1 MRSGHNSKSFLATRA
16 RFARTREGNV
26 VHFSAKPKNEPPLL
40 LLCER
45 SEHKKSVFCK
55 KTIVLGYAHFSIKTN
70 MNLQTFKKEAVE
82 MLQLGLPIIISQLS
96 MVAMGVA
103 DTIQVGQIEG
113 KSAVSVAAA
122 GLSNSLFFTLAVI
135 GLLAI
140 GVVAPM
146 ISKAEAEKNEFEIRS
161 LFRAAVR
168 VALYLGLIIG
178 SLCFIMGF
186 FLDLLGQDAEVVAL
200 AKPFNMLIS
209 VSVIPMLL
217 FNALRQLSDGL
228 GKTRL
233 AMVVALS
240 ALLLNIILNWFL
252 INGLGIFPRLELL
265 GAGVATLISRVYMM
279 TALWFFIKRDKN
291 IKVYLSPVK
300 ENLTRLVKQIL
311 TVGLPSGM
319 QGFFEV
325 AIFAG
330 AVVIIGWYG
339 KYQQAAH
346 QIAINM
352 CSVTYMMVT
361 GVAAAGGIRV
371 GHFWGLKDR
380 RMIILSGSTALG
392 IGAGFMAL
400 CAVIFFIFN
409 NYLVQLYTTD
419 LQVVPVAI
427 SLLIIGGFFQMSDGI
442 QATALGIL
450 RGIADVN
457 VPTGIT
463 LFAYWGVGLPIGL
476 ILGQWYGLKA
486 AGVWIGLTAGLTAS
500 ALLLCWRFYA
510 MVKKIKI

>member
-1 MRSGHNSKSFLATRA
+1 MIHN
-16 RFARTREGNV
+16 
-26 VHFSAKPKNEPPLL
+26 
-40 LLCER
+40 
-45 SEHKKSVFCK
+45 KKLFMTV
-55 KTIVLGYAHFSIKTN
+55 KTVKQEII
-70 MNLQTFKKEAVE
+70 E

-103 DTIQVGQIEG
+103 DTIQVGQIAD
-113 KSAVSVAAA
+113 KSAVSVAAS
-122 GLSNSLFFTLAVI
+122 GLSNSLFFTFAVV

-146 ISKAEAEKNEFEIRS
+146 ISKAKAEENDVEIRL
-161 LFRAAVR
+161 LFRAAIR
-168 VALYLGLIIG
+168 VALYLGFVIG
-178 SLCFIMGF
+178 GLCFLLGF
-186 FLDLLGQDAEVVAL
+186 LLHFLGQDADVVAL
-200 AKPFNMLIS
+200 AKPFNIMIAI
-209 VSVIPMLL
+209 SVIPMFL
-217 FNALRQLSDGL
+217 FNALRQLSDGM

-240 ALLLNIILNWFL
+240 ALLLNVVLNWFL
-252 INGLGIFPRLELL
+252 INGNWIFPRLELL
-265 GAGVATLISRVYMM
+265 GAGVATLISRTYMAG
-279 TALWFFIKRDKN
+279 ALWFFIKNDGYFKG
-291 IKVYLSPVK
+291 YLIPVK
-300 ENLTRLVKQIL
+300 ENFNRLVKQIFKI
-311 TVGLPSGM
+311 GMPAGM

-371 GHFWGLKDR
+371 GHFWGLKDK

-392 IGAGFMAL
+392 IGASFMAL
-400 CAVIFFIFN
+400 CGLLFFIFPSL
-409 NYLVQLYTTD
+409 LVNLYTTD
-419 LQVVPVAI
+419 TQVVPVAV

-463 LFAYWGVGLPIGL
+463 LFAYWVVGLPVGL
-476 ILGQWYGLKA
+476 ILGQWYNMKA
-486 AGVWIGLTAGLTAS
+486 AGVWLGLTAGLTAS

-510 MVKKIKI
+510 MVKKLEI

>member
-1 MRSGHNSKSFLATRA
+1 
-16 RFARTREGNV
+16 
-26 VHFSAKPKNEPPLL
+26 
-40 LLCER
+40 
-45 SEHKKSVFCK
+45 
-55 KTIVLGYAHFSIKTN
+55 
-70 MNLQTFKKEAVE
+70 MNLQTLKKEAIE
-82 MLQLGLPIIISQLS
+82 MLQLGLPIIIGQLG

-103 DTIQVGQIEG
+103 DTIQVGQLVG
-113 KSAVSVAAA
+113 KSAVSVAAS
-122 GLSNSLFFTLAVI
+122 GLSNSLFFTIAVV
-135 GLLAI
+135 GLLAL

-146 ISKAEAEKNEFEIRS
+146 ISKAKAEGNELEIRL
-161 LFRAAVR
+161 LFRAAIR
-168 VALYLGLIIG
+168 VALYLGLVIG
-178 SLCFIMGF
+178 ISCFSLGF
-186 FLDLLGQDAEVVAL
+186 FFEILGQDTDVVAL
-200 AKPFNMLIS
+200 AKPYNMVIS
-209 VSVIPMLL
+209 LSVIPMFL
-217 FNALRQLSDGL
+217 FNAFRQLSDGL

-233 AMVVALS
+233 AMVVTVT
-240 ALLLNIILNWFL
+240 ALLLNILLNWVL
-252 INGLGIFPRLELL
+252 INGIWFFPRLELL
-265 GAGVATLISRVYMM
+265 GAGIATLLSRIYMM
-279 TALWFFIKRDKN
+279 MALWFSIKKESYFTD
-291 IKVYLSPVK
+291 YLIPVK
-300 ENLTRLVKQIL
+300 ENFNRLVKQIL
-311 TVGLPSGM
+311 KIGLPSGM

-380 RMIILSGSTALG
+380 QMIILSGSTALI
-392 IGAGFMAL
+392 IGASFMAL
-400 CAVIFFIFN
+400 CAAIFFIFN

-419 LQVVPVAI
+419 GQVVPVAI
-427 SLLIIGGFFQMSDGI
+427 TLLIIGGFFQLSDGI

-463 LFAYWGVGLPIGL
+463 LFAYWVVGLPIGL

-510 MVKKIKI
+510 MVKRIKI

>member
-1 MRSGHNSKSFLATRA
+1 MTVKTVKQ
-16 RFARTREGNV
+16 E
-26 VHFSAKPKNEPPLL
+26 
-40 LLCER
+40 
-45 SEHKKSVFCK
+45 VF
-55 KTIVLGYAHFSIKTN
+55 
-70 MNLQTFKKEAVE
+70 E
-82 MLQLGLPIIISQLS
+82 MLQLGLPIIIGQLG
-96 MVAMGVA
+96 MIAMGVA
-103 DTIQVGQIEG
+103 DTIQVGQIAD
-113 KSAVSVAAA
+113 KSAVSVAAS
-122 GLSNSLFFTLAVI
+122 GLANSLFFTIAVV

-146 ISKAEAEKNEFEIRS
+146 ISKAKAEENDLEIRL
-161 LFRAAVR
+161 LFRAALR
-168 VALYLGLIIG
+168 VAIYLGLLIAV
-178 SLCFIMGF
+178 LCFLFGF
-186 FLDLLGQDAEVVAL
+186 FFQLLGQDADVIAL
-200 AKPFNMLIS
+200 AKPYNMVIS
-209 VSVIPMLL
+209 LSVIPMFL

-228 GKTRL
+228 SKTRL
-233 AMVVALS
+233 AMVVTVS
-240 ALLLNIILNWFL
+240 ALLLNVFLNWVL
-252 INGLGIFPRLELL
+252 INGIWVFPRLELL
-265 GAGVATLISRVYMM
+265 GAGIATLLSRIYMM
-279 TALWFFIKRDKN
+279 AALWFSIKNEDFFTP
-291 IKVYLSPVK
+291 YLIPVK
-300 ENLTRLVKQIL
+300 ENFNRLVKQIL
-311 TVGLPSGM
+311 KIGLPSGM

-339 KYQQAAH
+339 KHQQAAH

-371 GHFWGLKDR
+371 GYFWGLKDR

-392 IGAGFMAL
+392 IGASFMVL
-400 CAVIFFIFN
+400 CASIFFIFN
-409 NYLVQLYTTD
+409 THLVHLYTSD
-419 LQVVPVAI
+419 SQVVPVAV
-427 SLLIIGGFFQMSDGI
+427 SLLIIGGFFQISDGI

-476 ILGQWYGLKA
+476 ILGQWYGMKA

-510 MVKKIKI
+510 MVKKIEI